1 MEQSNY
7 NSECACNSNIANALS
22 PFLMPLIDAIAD
34 RVAERLILSNK
45 DKEPR
50 YYTREE
56 TAERLHITLP
66 TLARITREGFL
77 PVKRLGRKYLYE
89 AKDID
94 KAVSE
99 NKEFKWRRKNPE
111 NPMGL

>member
-1 MEQSNY
+1 MEQSNH
-7 NSECACNSNIANALS
+7 NSECACNAQITSALY
-22 PFLMPLIDAIAD
+22 PFLMPFIDAIAD
-34 RVAERLILSNK
+34 KVAERLMLSNK

-66 TLARITREGFL
+66 TLARLTREGFL
-77 PVKRLGRKYLYE
+77 PVKRFGRKYLYE
-89 AKDID
+89 AEDID

-99 NKEFKWRRKNPE
+99 NKEFKYRRKNPG

>member
-1 MEQSNY
+1 MEQSNR
-7 NSECACNSNIANALS
+7 NSGNDRFTSALY
-22 PFLMPLIDAIAD
+22 PFLTSFIDVIAD
-34 RVAERLILSNK
+34 RVAERLMLLNK

-66 TLARITREGFL
+66 TLARLTRDGFL
-77 PVKRLGRKYLYE
+77 PVKRFGRKYLYE
-89 AKDID
+89 AEDID

-99 NKEFKWRRKNPE
+99 NKEFKWRRNQK
-111 NPMGL
+111 GV

>member
-1 MEQSNY
+1 MEQPNL
-7 NSECACNSNIANALS
+7 NSGNDRFTSALS
-22 PFLMPLIDAIAD
+22 PFLMPFIDAVAEKI
-34 RVAERLILSNK
+34 AERLMLSNK

-99 NKEFKWRRKNPE
+99 NKEFKWRRGPK
-111 NPMGL
+111 GYVK